1 MPATEKTAID
11 MTEID
16 KVKRKIQTLYRTN
29 PFIHVDVSI
38 NRPKVLVNRQKA
50 KIVGV
55 YPHIFQL
62 EADGKRYSL
71 QYIDVVIKSIRI
83 LELE

>member
-38 NRPKVLVNRQKA
+38 KRPKVLVNGQQAR
-50 KIVGV
+50 IVGV
-55 YPHIFQL
+55 YPHIFQI
-62 EADGKRYSL
+62 EAEGKRYSL
-71 QYIDVVIKSIRI
+71 QYSDVLIKSIRI